1 MSESFLQPV
10 LVQWGTT
17 DITSCAP

>member
-10 LVQWGTT
+10 LVQWGTI